1 MSTEETQ
8 VQSGKSFRS
17 YIHPVVL
24 YLLATVCWFWV
35 AVDPHV
41 GSQTQLALVAL
52 IFLSA
57 QWGLLSPC
65 GYSKSLKYKLW
76 VYLTPFLIGA
86 AGVTARYLVGM

>member
-1 MSTEETQ
+1 MSAGDTQ
-8 VQSGKSFRS
+8 EQSSKSFRS

-24 YLLATVCWFWV
+24 YLLAAVCWFWV

-65 GYSKSLKYKLW
+65 GYSRSLKYKLW

-86 AGVTARYLVGM
+86 VGVAARYLVSM

>member
-1 MSTEETQ
+1 MSADDTQ
-8 VQSGKSFRS
+8 EQPSKSFRS

-24 YLLATVCWFWV
+24 YLLAAVCWLWV

-57 QWGLLSPC
+57 Q
-65 GYSKSLKYKLW
+65 
-76 VYLTPFLIGA
+76 
-86 AGVTARYLVGM
+86 